1 MKFLNSAKL
10 LKFALHTAKSS
21 APLPLIPR
29 AGDTLFFKKDN
40 FVKKLQLLSTI
51 AAISIGMSSPV
62 KAGGIPVFDGVAVGH
77 AVTQLNEM
85 AKDYQTQL
93 DQLDQALSTYNSITG
108 GRNIGDL
115 LNSSAEQDLRR
126 ALPSN
131 LQDMIGLDSAGGLG
145 SSGLQTQGIYNDLL
159 SSYNPITGADLFTSD
174 PSGTLA
180 TAHDRHKDTTVAAL
194 AASESAYNAAAQRLS
209 DYEALLGELNSSPD
223 LKASVDLL
231 ARISVENGILMNELM
246 KMQSLQMQLNASQ
259 QGQIITETRR
269 ISNAQAY
276 NENTAATAAFQ
287 TTP

>member
-1 MKFLNSAKL
+1 MISNSTKL
-10 LKFALHTAKSS
+10 LKFALHTAKSPARPPS
-21 APLPLIPR
+21 HSM
-29 AGDTLFFKKDN
+29 AGDTLFSEKESLM
-40 FVKKLQLLSTI
+40 KKLRFLSTVTV
-51 AAISIGMSSPV
+51 ISLCLSSPA
-62 KAGGIPVFDGVAVGH
+62 KAGGIPVIDVVSVGH

-93 DQLDQALSTYNSITG
+93 EQLDQALSTYNSLTG

-126 ALPSN
+126 ALPAD
-131 LQDMIGLDSAGGLG
+131 LQDMIGLNNAGGLG

-159 SSYNPITGADLFTSD
+159 TSYNPITGADLFTSD
-174 PSGTLA
+174 PTGTLA
-180 TAHDRHKDTTVAAL
+180 SAHDRHKDTTVAAL
-194 AASESAYNAAAQRLS
+194 AASESAYNTASQRLS

-231 ARISVENGILMNELM
+231 ARISVENGILMNELI
-246 KMQSLQMQLNASQ
+246 KMQALQMQLNASQ

-269 ISNAQAY
+269 ISNAQTY